1 LYIQNINPEEY
12 KYKRQY
18 PLYKTVRIKASNLV
32 RIQAR
37 VTKYK
42 MTIDDIITEILQKLE
57 YYENKGYEVKEDQRS
72 W

>member
-1 LYIQNINPEEY
+1 
-12 KYKRQY
+12 
-18 PLYKTVRIKASNLV
+18 
-32 RIQAR
+32 
-37 VTKYK
+37 